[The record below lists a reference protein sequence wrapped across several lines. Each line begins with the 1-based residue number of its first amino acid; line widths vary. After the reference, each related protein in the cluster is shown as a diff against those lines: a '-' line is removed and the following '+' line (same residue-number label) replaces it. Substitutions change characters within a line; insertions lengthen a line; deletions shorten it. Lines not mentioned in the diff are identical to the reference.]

1 MGGVTDENTTFL
13 PSLTIIGGGPG
24 GYEAAMVAAKL
35 GASVTVIERQGL
47 GGAAVLTDVVPSK
60 TLIATADSMRRVDLA
75 RDLGVDL
82 GGAEPKASMAE
93 VDRRILELAGEQS
106 RDIHRAL
113 ERRGVRVILGEATVT
128 GPHTVAVRS
137 HDDAEGAEPETIT
150 SDAIL
155 LAVGASP
162 RELPSARPDGERIF
176 NWKQVYALQEL
187 PEHLIVVGSGVTG
200 AEFASAYNRLGAQVT
215 LVSSRDHVLPG
226 EDADAA
232 ELLEHVFQKNGL
244 DVAARCRAE
253 SVERTEDGVRVHLSG
268 DGAAD
273 RAYIDGS
280 HALVAVG
287 GVPNTTGLGLE
298 EAGVELTDSGHV
310 KVDGVSRT
318 TVPSIYAAGDCTGQ
332 LALASVA
339 AMQGRIAV
347 AHLLG
352 DALKPLR
359 PHLLASNIFT
369 SPEIA
374 TVGVTQE
381 QVDSGRYQADVI
393 RLDFATNPR
402 AKMQGVKEGFVKIF
416 ARQGSGTVIG
426 GVVVAPRASELIYA
440 VALAVTHKLHVDDL
454 ADTFTVY
461 PSMSGSIAEA
471 ARRLHVRL

>member
-1 MGGVTDENTTFL
+1 MEPVTEENSTFI

-35 GASVTVIERQGL
+35 GARVTLVERQGL

-60 TLIATADSMRRVDLA
+60 TLIAAADSMRRVGA
-75 RDLGVDL
+75 SVDLGVDL
-82 GGAEPKASMAE
+82 GGAEVHADMGQ
-93 VDRRILELAGEQS
+93 VGRRILNLAHEQS
-106 RDIHRAL
+106 SDIRAGL
-113 ERRGVRVILGEATVT
+113 ERVGVRVIDGVGRVV
-128 GPHTVAVRS
+128 GPHEVSVRAL
-137 HDDAEGAEPETIT
+137 DDADAGAEPEIIT

-155 LAVGASP
+155 VAVGASP
-162 RELPSARPDGERIF
+162 RELPTAVPDGERIF
-176 NWKQVYALQEL
+176 NWKQVYNLKEL
-187 PEHLIVVGSGVTG
+187 PEHLIVVGSG
-200 AEFASAYNRLGAQVT
+200 AKVT
-215 LVSSRDHVLPG
+215 LVSSRDRVLPG

-232 ELLEHVFQKNGL
+232 ELLEKVFEGNGL
-244 DVAARCRAE
+244 RVVSRSRAE
-253 SVERTEDGVRVHLSG
+253 SVERTETGVRVHLSG
-268 DGAAD
+268 EGAED
-273 RAYIDGS
+273 TPSIEGS

-287 GVPNTTGLGLE
+287 GVPNTAGLGLDDV
-298 EAGVELTDSGHV
+298 GVKLTGSGHV
-310 KVDGVSRT
+310 IVDGVSRT
-318 TVPSIYAAGDCTGQ
+318 SVPSIYAAGDCTGK

-374 TVGVTQE
+374 TVGVTQA
-381 QVDSGRYQADVI
+381 QVDSGQYQADVL
-393 RLDFATNPR
+393 RLDFHTNPR
-402 AKMQGVKEGFVKIF
+402 AKMSGAEEGFVKIF

-426 GVVVAPRASELIYA
+426 GVVVSPRASELIYA
-440 VALAVTHKLHVDDL
+440 LALAVTHKLHVDDL

-471 ARRLHVRL
+471 ARRLHVRI